1 MGLPTSNE
9 NLGEAY
15 DTTPTEEY
23 LWKDY
28 TYEARGLNFN
38 AFQVKIVMK
47 SRNQAR
53 VPLIADLRAIA
64 LAT

>member
-1 MGLPTSNE
+1 MGLPTSNQ

-38 AFQVKIVMK
+38 AFQVKIVMRSK
-47 SRNQAR
+47 NQAR
-53 VPLIADLRAIA
+53 ATYTDLRSIA